1 MNKKGFTFIEIL
13 AVIVLIALITVIAV
27 PSIKL
32 ADKKIQTKNLQT
44 KKDLIKIAAETYGDD
59 NKEVLLYQSTSTYT
73 DPSNNIS
80 YPSITVTVG
89 DLLNNGYLSKDKDSK
104 TDDIKNPVTKA
115 SLLSSTV
122 TIYYKNNRVHA
133 KLNF

>member
-1 MNKKGFTFIEIL
+1 MLE
-13 AVIVLIALITVIAV
+13 
-27 PSIKL
+27 
-32 ADKKIQTKNLQT
+32 
-44 KKDLIKIAAETYGDD
+44 
-59 NKEVLLYQSTSTYT
+59 STSTYT